1 MKEMIIDVTST
12 IFKDLS
18 TKELIDKSERGEWS
32 QSLWDVLTESELI
45 AVGIPEKLDGS
56 GGDLEDA
63 FSIIY
68 LAGKYAVPLPLSET
82 ILAKGALAELGEQTD
97 NNPITCNFEEGNEVQ
112 LFKSD
117 NGYAVTGTLVNIP
130 WGRHA
135 ESVLALGMLDGKA
148 VVGLFPVDKA
158 VVQEV
163 NNLAGEPRD
172 TLVFDNIA
180 FEGLTLHEVD
190 AEAFKEKM
198 VNLATLARI
207 AMMTGAVEMIMELT
221 VRYVKEREQFGRPL
235 HRFQMIQQHLAT
247 LAGETV
253 ITIASMNNAI
263 EAYEE
268 GQFIREL
275 AYARIRVNEAAGIA
289 AKVAHQ
295 AHGAIGVTYEHSL
308 HQYTRRLW
316 AWREEYGNET
326 VWLEK
331 MAAYLLESPDEGLW
345 ETMTK

>member
-1 MKEMIIDVTST
+1 MKEMIVDVTST

-32 QSLWDVLTESELI
+32 QNLWDVLTESELVS
-45 AVGIPEKLDGS
+45 VGISEKLGGS
-56 GGDLEDA
+56 GGDFEDA

-82 ILAKGALAELGEQTD
+82 VLAKGALAELGKQTTND
-97 NNPITCNFEEGNEVQ
+97 PITCNFEEGNEVQ
-112 LFKSD
+112 LVKSGS
-117 NGYAVTGTLVNIP
+117 GYVVTGTLASVP

-135 ESVLALGMLDGKA
+135 KSVLALGMLDGKA
-148 VVGLFPVDKA
+148 VVGLLPVDKA

-172 TLVFDNIA
+172 TLVFENVA
-180 FEGLTLHEVD
+180 LEGLTLYEVD
-190 AEAFKEKM
+190 AGAFKEKM
-198 VNLATLARI
+198 VNLATLSRI
-207 AMMTGAVEMIMELT
+207 AMMAGAMEMIMELS
-221 VRYVKEREQFGRPL
+221 VRYVKEREQFGRPI
-235 HRFQMIQQHLAT
+235 HRFQLVQQHLAA

-253 ITIASMNNAI
+253 ITLSAMNNAI
-263 EAYEE
+263 EAYDE
-268 GQFIREL
+268 GQFVREL
-275 AYARIRVNEAAGIA
+275 AYARIRVNEAAGKV

-331 MAAYLLESPDEGLW
+331 MATYLLDSPDEGLW